1 MESFQLS
8 NPDGMVNIETG
19 LASDLGGAVQI
30 KNVDTPQEEEMAEFS
45 TPISELMQ
53 QEPDPQ
59 TVQREP
65 PVVVSPM
72 LKTQGSQK
80 PAKKKGSL
88 SPEQMDAV
96 IAGIAAVIAFS
107 KPIQEK
113 LVQMVPGASQGLTG
127 TLLTALLAAV
137 IFFFGKKFLAKRS

>member
-19 LASDLGGAVQI
+19 VASDLGGAVQI

-53 QEPDPQ
+53 QDPDPQ

-72 LKTQGSQK
+72 LKSSSQK

-137 IFFFGKKFLAKRS
+137 IFFFGKKFLAKRT

>member
-19 LASDLGGAVQI
+19 VASDLSGAVEI
-30 KNVDTPQEEEMAEFS
+30 KNVDTPQEDEMAEFS

-59 TVQREP
+59 TIQREP

-72 LKTQGSQK
+72 LKTGAQK
-80 PAKKKGSL
+80 AASKKKGSL

-96 IAGIAAVIAFS
+96 VAGIAAVIAFS
-107 KPIQEK
+107 KPVQEK

-137 IFFFGKKFLAKRS
+137 IFFFGKKFMAKRT

>member
-19 LASDLGGAVQI
+19 VASDLGGAVQI

-53 QEPDPQ
+53 QDPDPQ

-137 IFFFGKKFLAKRS
+137 IFFFGKKFLAKRT

>member
-53 QEPDPQ
+53 QDPDPQ

-72 LKTQGSQK
+72 LKSQK